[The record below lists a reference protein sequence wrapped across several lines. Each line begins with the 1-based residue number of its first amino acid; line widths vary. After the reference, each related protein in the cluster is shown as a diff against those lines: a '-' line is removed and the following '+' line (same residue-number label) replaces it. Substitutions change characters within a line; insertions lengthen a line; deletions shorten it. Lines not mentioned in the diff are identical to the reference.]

1 MPLGSTLPARCLAW
15 CAVLV
20 VALLGAVPASAQQ
33 APREL
38 FQGPAPSG
46 VVRLEPGPHAGEF
59 IVPLNKSQLLRIDR
73 PFAEVTVGNPE
84 IADVVPLTTQLVYVL
99 GKQLGAT
106 NLMLMGQGGR
116 VIAVVD
122 LVVSFDVAGLKSKLF
137 ELLPGEAI
145 EVRPAGDAIVLSGQ
159 VSSAGQLARALA
171 LAERFAPQRVTNL
184 LTVGGT
190 QQVMLQVRFA
200 EVQRSTVK
208 QLGLNTAV
216 FAAGNR
222 TAFAFESGDGF
233 SPDAFAR
240 SALSI
245 LSGDVAIDLM
255 LDALERKGLVRTLAE
270 PNLIALSGDTASF
283 LAGGEFPIPVASDRD
298 DSGITITIV
307 FKQFGVSLAFTPT
320 VLGNDLV
327 NLMLN
332 TEVSAID
339 PTVSVVTSDI
349 TVPGLSV
356 RRTNTTVELRDGQSF
371 AIAGLLQDDFQ
382 DSIRQFPWL
391 GDLPVLGALLR
402 STEYQ
407 RQQTELVVIVTP
419 RLVAPST
426 PDALA
431 TPADRLRL
439 PSESE
444 LFLLGRLEGRAPGL
458 DPDRGGLDGPH
469 GYIMQ

>member
-20 VALLGAVPASAQQ
+20 VALAGAVPASAQQ

-137 ELLPGEAI
+137 ELLPGETV

-159 VSSAGQLARALA
+159 VSSAAQLARALA
-171 LAERFAPQRVTNL
+171 LAERFAPQKVTNL

-208 QLGLNTAV
+208 QLGLNSLITATGDN
-216 FAAGNR
+216 A
-222 TAFAFESGDGF
+222 AFAFASGI
-233 SPDAFAR
+233 PNPEAFAR
-240 SALSI
+240 TAI
-245 LSGDVAIDLM
+245 GIVSGDVTIDLL

-283 LAGGEFPIPVASDRD
+283 LAGGEFPIPVASDRETAA
-298 DSGITITIV
+298 SPSPSSSSSSASASPSPPPCSATI
-307 FKQFGVSLAFTPT
+307 
-320 VLGNDLV
+320 
-327 NLMLN
+327 
-332 TEVSAID
+332 
-339 PTVSVVTSDI
+339 
-349 TVPGLSV
+349 
-356 RRTNTTVELRDGQSF
+356 
-371 AIAGLLQDDFQ
+371 
-382 DSIRQFPWL
+382 W
-391 GDLPVLGALLR
+391 
-402 STEYQ
+402 ST
-407 RQQTELVVIVTP
+407 
-419 RLVAPST
+419 
-426 PDALA
+426 
-431 TPADRLRL
+431 
-439 PSESE
+439 
-444 LFLLGRLEGRAPGL
+444 
-458 DPDRGGLDGPH
+458 
-469 GYIMQ
+469 

>member
-20 VALLGAVPASAQQ
+20 VALAGAVPASAQQ

-137 ELLPGEAI
+137 ELLPGETV

-159 VSSAGQLARALA
+159 VSSAAQLARALA
-171 LAERFAPQRVTNL
+171 LAERFAPQKVTNL

-208 QLGLNTAV
+208 QLGLNSLITAT
-216 FAAGNR
+216 GDR
-222 TAFAFESGDGF
+222 TAFAFASGI
-233 SPDAFAR
+233 PNPEAFAAT
-240 SALSI
+240 ALGI
-245 LSGDVAIDLM
+245 VSGDVTIDLL

-298 DSGITITIV
+298 DSGITITVV

-320 VLGNDLV
+320 VLGDDLV
-327 NLMLN
+327 NLVLN

-339 PTVSVVTSDI
+339 PTVSVITTDI

-356 RRTNTTVELRDGQSF
+356 RRTSTTVELRDGQSF

-382 DSIRQFPWL
+382 NSVRQFPWL
-391 GDLPVLGALLR
+391 GDLPVLGTLLR

-419 RLVAPST
+419 RLVAPTT

-439 PSESE
+439 PSEAE

-458 DPDRGGLDGPH
+458 DPDRGGLDGSY